1 MSSKA
6 VKIVQNQGLQ
16 TLYPGVLGLFLVI
29 SLWACQNPQSL
40 ERAVPVNALA
50 VLNLKQKLT
59 HLPFL
64 QVQWRQILMPLAK
77 NKSGI
82 LYLGNHEETL
92 SIASLKGSHQLP
104 STQWKGIHFEHFR
117 DERGQ
122 NWTLT
127 QLKSCCFLSKEAALV
142 EEAARNYQQGKRAN
156 WVKPLLAN
164 TLQLNYEA
172 VSDFYELSRENTV
185 ALFESFTL
193 QLETPKGQQNGMAYL
208 TRSFQQEEK
217 DLTAVLAMIPASVRY
232 FSPGLPHTTRKE
244 LLEPLK
250 GRTGFT
256 LHFGR
261 GNQRQSALLLV
272 FDQPAQAQRAS
283 QQLAENKGALPAL
296 DYQTYSLQPI
306 LDLGLSIWPSG
317 QATLLVQ
324 DRFLIITSSQPLMER
339 WIDALVV
346 ENTVARQLRQ
356 PPRGLW
362 MRFEKDSGLGL
373 ALNHLQNAFALDL
386 NLPDMLQWEGTVKDK
401 KWSFSTAANLETTPS
416 NTAQL
421 WQMDLPSGTVR
432 QLWSVEAWG
441 QCLVESSEN
450 HLLLLDLEGNVQ
462 WDKKLEGP
470 IVGALNPVYDPALQQ
485 TILYF
490 ATEKAIHA
498 FNAQGQE
505 LPAYPL
511 ALNLSTSSGLSV
523 GGREQFLFYTSAD
536 GRIYGLN
543 KTGQPL
549 SGWNPGPRIGM
560 VRQPLA
566 FFQSATADYLLVLN
580 EEGDF
585 YALDR
590 ATQLHFPSQKFPGPF
605 LSPPQWQWD
614 SYGERM
620 VVANGQGKAQ
630 VFNAQGEFFPLALG
644 TGTAAPTQLCFVDLI
659 GDKRKDYLAAQS
671 KHLFLHAYVEDKY
684 QLVFQKEFK
693 GAIAKI
699 GAIEGRILLAI
710 PDLHE
715 VWALSAE
722 GKILEGFPVAGDL
735 FAGFGKERVVLTGVG
750 ERVYGWA
757 W

>member
-1 MSSKA
+1 MSSKSL
-6 VKIVQNQGLQ
+6 KIVQNQGLQ
-16 TLYPGVLGLFLVI
+16 TLYLAALGLFLVI
-29 SLWACQNPQSL
+29 SFWACQNAQKVES
-40 ERAVPVNALA
+40 AIPVNALA
-50 VLNLKQKLT
+50 VLNHKQKST
-59 HLPFL
+59 HLPFP
-64 QVQWRQILMPLAK
+64 QVYWHQILLPLAK
-77 NKSGI
+77 NKTGI
-82 LYLGNHEETL
+82 LYLSNKVETL
-92 SIASLKGSHQLP
+92 SPAALKGSHQLP

-117 DERGQ
+117 DAQGQ
-122 NWTLT
+122 NWTLAK
-127 QLKSCCFLSKEAALV
+127 LKSFCFLSKEAALV

-172 VSDFYELSRENTV
+172 VSDFYELSQENT
-185 ALFESFTL
+185 APLFESFSL
-193 QLETPKGQQNGMAYL
+193 QLETPKGQQAGMGYL

-217 DLTAVLAMIPASVRY
+217 DLTAVLAITPASVRH
-232 FSPGLPHTTRKE
+232 FSPGLPQAAQKE

-250 GRTGFT
+250 GKTGFT

-261 GNQRQSALLLV
+261 GNQRQSTLLLA
-272 FDQPAQAQRAS
+272 FDQPAQALQAL
-283 QQLAENKGALPAL
+283 QQLAENKGALPPL

-306 LDLGLSIWPSG
+306 LDLGLSTWPSG
-317 QATLLVQ
+317 QATLLAQ
-324 DRFLIITSSQPLMER
+324 DRFLIITSSMSLMER

-346 ENTVARQLRQ
+346 ENTVAKQLRQ
-356 PPRGLW
+356 PPQGLW

-373 ALNHLQNAFALDL
+373 ALHHLQNAFAIDL
-386 NLPDMLQWEGTVKDK
+386 KLPNMLQWEGKVEDK
-401 KWSFSTAANLETTPS
+401 NWSFNTAVNLEAAPS

-421 WQMDLPSGTVR
+421 WQMDLPSGVVR
-432 QLWSVEAWG
+432 QLWNVEAWG

-462 WDKKLEGP
+462 WDKKLESP
-470 IVGALNPVYDPALQQ
+470 IVGVINPVYDPALQQ

-490 ATEKAIHA
+490 ATEKALHA
-498 FNAQGQE
+498 FTVQGQE

-511 ALNLSTSSGLSV
+511 ALNLSTTSGLSV
-523 GGREQFLFYTSAD
+523 GGREQFLFYASAD

-549 SGWNPGPRIGM
+549 SGWNPGPRMGM

-580 EEGDF
+580 EEGAF
-585 YALDR
+585 HALDR

-614 SYGERM
+614 RYGERM
-620 VVANGQGKAQ
+620 VVANAQGKAQ
-630 VFNAQGEFFPLALG
+630 VFNAQGESFPLALG

-659 GDKRKDYLAAQS
+659 GDERKDYLTAQR
-671 KHLFLHAYVEDKY
+671 KHLFLHAYRGDKY

-699 GAIEGRILLAI
+699 GATKGRILLGI

-722 GKILEGFPVAGDL
+722 GKILEGFPVAGDF
-735 FAGFGKERVVLTGVG
+735 FAGFGKEGVVLTGVG
-750 ERVYGWA
+750 ERVYGWG

>member
-1 MSSKA
+1 MSSKG

-16 TLYPGVLGLFLVI
+16 ILYPGAMGLFLVI
-29 SLWACQNPQSL
+29 SLWACQNSQSL
-40 ERAVPVNALA
+40 ERAIPVNALA
-50 VLNLKQKLT
+50 VLDLQQKLT
-59 HLPFL
+59 HLPFS
-64 QVQWRQILMPLAK
+64 QVRWQSILMPLAK
-77 NKSGI
+77 DKSGI

-92 SIASLKGSHQLP
+92 LIASLKGSQPLP
-104 STQWKGIHFEHFR
+104 PTHWKGIHFEHFR
-117 DERGQ
+117 DTQGQ
-122 NWTLT
+122 TWTLA

-142 EEAARNYQQGKRAN
+142 EEAARNYQQGKRAH
-156 WVKPLLAN
+156 WVKPSLVN

-172 VSDFYELSRENTV
+172 VSDFYELSPEN
-185 ALFESFTL
+185 AAPLFEGFVL
-193 QLETPKGQQNGMAYL
+193 QLNAAQVQQAGIGYL
-208 TRSFQQEEK
+208 TRSFLEEQK
-217 DLTAVLAMIPASVRY
+217 DLQGVLAITPASVRH
-232 FSPGLPHTTRKE
+232 FSPGLSVAAQKE

-250 GRTGFT
+250 GKAGFT

-261 GNQRQSALLLV
+261 GNQRQSALLLT
-272 FDQPAQAQRAS
+272 FDQPDQAQGAL
-283 QQLAENKGALPAL
+283 QQLAENKGALPSL

-306 LDLGLSIWPSG
+306 LNLGLSSWPSG
-317 QATLLVQ
+317 QATLLAQ
-324 DRFLIITSSQPLMER
+324 DRFLIITSTRSLMES

-346 ENTVARQLRQ
+346 ENTVAKQLRQ

-362 MRFEKDSGLGL
+362 MRFEKESGLGL
-373 ALNHLQNAFALDL
+373 ALNHLQVAFNLDL
-386 NLPDMLQWEGTVKDK
+386 KLPNMLQWEGMVEDK
-401 KWSFSTAANLETTPS
+401 SWKFSTAANLENAPS

-421 WQMDLPSGTVR
+421 WQMDLPSGTLR

-441 QCLVESSEN
+441 KCLVESSEN
-450 HLLLLDLEGNVQ
+450 HLLQLDLEGKVQ

-470 IVGALNPVYDPALQQ
+470 IVGVFNPVHDPALQQ

-498 FNAQGQE
+498 FNVQGQE

-511 ALNLSTSSGLSV
+511 TLNLSTTSGVSV
-523 GGREQFLFYTSAD
+523 GGREQFLFYASAD

-549 SGWNPGPRIGM
+549 SGWNPGPRMGT

-580 EEGDF
+580 EEGAF
-585 YALDR
+585 HVLDR
-590 ATQLHFPSQKFPGPF
+590 ATQLHFPSQKLLGPF

-614 SYGERM
+614 RYGERI

-644 TGTAAPTQLCFVDLI
+644 TGTAAATQLCFVDLL
-659 GDKRKDYLAAQS
+659 GDQRKDYLAAQG
-671 KHLFLHAYVEDKY
+671 KHLFLHAYKGNKY

-699 GAIEGRILLAI
+699 GTIDGRIVLAI

-715 VWALSAE
+715 VWALSAKGE
-722 GKILEGFPVAGDL
+722 VLDGFPVAGDL
-735 FAGFGKERVVLTGVG
+735 FAGFGKEGVVITGVG